1 MPELLFLHIAGR
13 IHPFEKSQSINF
25 SRSHRVVYENNE
37 ITIEKKESPKIY
49 SDSIH
54 NFSLLVG
61 KNGSGKST
69 ILDIVSKN
77 HVTTGSY
84 FAIYHISG
92 DQYYA
97 EGSGSFIEKN
107 VNNLTKGYF
116 DLVNGKV
123 IKSYQLPDKL
133 KSDNDLQIYYSNTPP
148 NIPFFIPKRR
158 NSRAKGNNFIRIS
171 PLISLPL
178 IDFIEFISE
187 EGIDSL
193 GKEKEST
200 YRDKLISI
208 EISSNYRRP
217 RGSKSIIEMVYSL
230 PFLDLKNIDFNTPP
244 EVPSE
249 IRFAQKYFSIK
260 VVEDFVIKEI
270 ISATRA
276 IRENNNKTK
285 LNQALEIIFRNIQ
298 ENMDNDEYITP
309 RELMDTEERIKKHLF
324 KAYSAACKYTHT
336 EPVDLHYLT
345 RVIEELEKRISNSR
359 KISIILKDG
368 RPKEALVKLLNFSQY
383 FNFRFTGLSDGEAVY
398 FNLFSTIFS
407 RIRNSTTDILFLL
420 DEPDINLH
428 PEWVRN
434 IINDLNNISKKY
446 SPNRKIQFIIT
457 THSPFMVS
465 DVPNENVWMLDS
477 KDNSTRIYSAPRS
490 FAANILDIM
499 SDSFFL
505 EYPIGEFSRN
515 YLSNFDDSSTLDI
528 IDDPLIKE
536 IIKRNV

>member
-69 ILDIVSKN
+69 ILDIISKN
-77 HVTTGSY
+77 HASTGSY

-97 EGSGSFIEKN
+97 EGSGNFIEKN

-116 DLVNGKV
+116 ILFNGKV
-123 IKSYQLPDKL
+123 IKSYQLPNIL
-133 KSDNDLQIYYSNTPP
+133 KSDHNLQVYYSNTPP
-148 NIPFFIPKRR
+148 NIPYFIPKRR
-158 NSRAKGNNFIRIS
+158 KFRGTGNNFIRIS

-187 EGIDSL
+187 EGINSL

-200 YRDKLISI
+200 YRDKPISI
-208 EISSNYRRP
+208 EISSKHRRP
-217 RGSKSIIEMVYSL
+217 RGSKSIIEIIYSL
-230 PFLDLKNIDFNTPP
+230 PFLDLKDIDLNEPP

-249 IRFAQKYFSIK
+249 IRSAQKYFSIK

-270 ISATRA
+270 FSAARA
-276 IRENNNKTK
+276 FKENNNKIK

-298 ENMDNDEYITP
+298 ENMGRSVYKP
-309 RELMDTEERIKKHLF
+309 RKWMDKWLIKEHLF
-324 KAYSAACKYTHT
+324 EVYSAACKYTHT
-336 EPVDLHYLT
+336 EPVDLHYLINA
-345 RVIEELEKRISNSR
+345 IEELEMGISNSR
-359 KISIILKDG
+359 KISISLRDG
-368 RPKEALVKLLNFSQY
+368 RPKEDLVKLLNFSQY
-383 FNFRFTGLSDGEAVY
+383 FNFHFTGLSDGEAVY

-434 IINDLNNISKKY
+434 IINDLNKICKNY

-515 YLSNFDDSSTLDI
+515 YLANFDDSSTLDI
-528 IDDPLIKE
+528 IDDPIIKE